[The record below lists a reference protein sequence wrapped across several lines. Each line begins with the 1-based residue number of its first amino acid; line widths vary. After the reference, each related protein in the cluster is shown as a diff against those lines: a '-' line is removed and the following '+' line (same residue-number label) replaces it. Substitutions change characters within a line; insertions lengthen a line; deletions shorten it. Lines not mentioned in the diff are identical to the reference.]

1 MDHFHKLLEKTDGH
15 FRPGNQIDVDSF
27 ISARNQEIQALLTE
41 ISKFFINHVTTKNYK
56 L

>member
-1 MDHFHKLLEKTDGH
+1 MDHFHKMLENTDGH
-15 FRPGNQIDVDSF
+15 IRPGNQIDVDSF

-41 ISKFFINHVTTKNYK
+41 ISKQLKNHIITNEK